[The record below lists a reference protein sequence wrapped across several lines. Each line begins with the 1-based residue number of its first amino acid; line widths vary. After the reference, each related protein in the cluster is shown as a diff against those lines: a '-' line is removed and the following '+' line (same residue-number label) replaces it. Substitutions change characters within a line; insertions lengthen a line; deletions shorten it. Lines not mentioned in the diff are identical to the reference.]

1 MSPSDPPKTP
11 LASRQHQD
19 CDTPEDH
26 TSVDH
31 TSVDHTRDGHTPPL
45 GRVLMVQGTSSHA
58 GKTTVVAALCRWFAN
73 AGYRVAPFKAQNMSN
88 NAAVTADGRE
98 VGRAQAMQAVAARV
112 PVTVDMNPVLLKPQS
127 DRTSQVVVLGEPWLT
142 ADAVD
147 YYARKQHLWPIVT
160 DALDRL
166 RATCDVVIVEGA
178 GSPAEI
184 NLAQYDIVNMR
195 VARHAGAPVLLVGDI
210 ERGGVFASLYGTH
223 ALLQPEERALI
234 RAFVINKFR
243 GDPSLLDPGFAMLE
257 ERTGVPTIGV
267 LPWLDLTDVPE
278 EDALEWR
285 AAEDRAGTD
294 TGAAAVAEGVTRPG
308 TAARALLDIAVMR
321 LPRVANL
328 DEFQPLINEPG
339 VRVRFVGRAA
349 EFGTPDLVIV
359 PGTKSTLGDLAWLCA
374 QELDVCILAHAAV
387 QRPVLGICGGLQMLG
402 ERIVDAEGVEQ
413 RGEAAGLGLL
423 PVETHFEAK
432 KVTRRVKARA
442 VGSHGLWT
450 LDAGRTAP
458 FDAYEIHMG
467 RTTPVAT
474 SEALPPL
481 FRLTSAAGE
490 SDDGVCSA
498 NGLVVGTYLHGA
510 LEHDALR
517 RALLTRLADRKGV
530 VLPHPRAPASI
541 DDALDRLATNVCGNL
556 DMDAILSMLDLTPPT
571 R

>member
-1 MSPSDPPKTP
+1 MLD
-11 LASRQHQD
+11 
-19 CDTPEDH
+19 DH
-26 TSVDH
+26 VLNGSM
-31 TSVDHTRDGHTPPL
+31 PPL

-88 NAAVTADGRE
+88 NAAVCADGRE

-166 RATCDVVIVEGA
+166 RAAYDVVVVEGA

-257 ERTGVPTIGV
+257 ERTGCPPSVCCRGSISPCARRGRARVACGGGPGRGRTCARC
-267 LPWLDLTDVPE
+267 DV
-278 EDALEWR
+278 DAD
-285 AAEDRAGTD
+285 AD
-294 TGAAAVAEGVTRPG
+294 AVTHPG
-308 TAARALLDIAVMR
+308 MAARALLDIAVMR

-359 PGTKSTLGDLAWLCA
+359 PGTKSTLGDLAWLRA
-374 QELDVCILAHAAV
+374 RELDVCILAHAAA
-387 QRPVLGICGGLQMLG
+387 QRPVLGICGGLQILG
-402 ERIVDAEGVEQ
+402 ERIVDADGVEQ

-442 VGSHGLWT
+442 VGAHGLWSIDAGADAT
-450 LDAGRTAP
+450 ADAGRAAT

-467 RTTPVAT
+467 RTIPVAT
-474 SEALPPL
+474 AEASPPL

-498 NGLVVGTYLHGA
+498 NGMVVGTYLHGA

-517 RALLTRLADRKGV
+517 RALLMRLAERKGV
-530 VLPHPRAPASI
+530 VLPHPRAHVSI

-556 DMDAILSMLDLTPPT
+556 DMDAILSMLDLAPPT